1 MAGISNEAIEDF
13 FEKVNDDDLKNNFI
27 GVFPSNFIN
36 KFISYHSII
45 KDRSKVRH
53 PFIIMN
59 TDRSDRAGTHWWSF
73 LDLHPKKEIFLFD
86 SFGFEGFK
94 KFIIDND
101 RKFLNKVLFGLNKF
115 QKSDHKITLISVKF
129 SMSEYEKIKD
139 TKQLK
144 TTTQD
149 LLHLMYE
156 FGKLHNIQDEIT
168 VFSLDDQLQKIE
180 TDTCGIFQIYF
191 YYNLFNP
198 FSDSSII
205 KDKVLTKHTIEKLL
219 NEIFSLNQ
227 EQNEKVIEQFAQQN
241 NIR

>member
-13 FEKVNDDDLKNNFI
+13 FEKINDEDLKSNFI

-45 KDRSKVRH
+45 KDRSKVKY

-86 SFGFEGFK
+86 SFGFEGLK

-101 RKFLNKVLFGLNKF
+101 KKLLNKVLFNLNKF
-115 QKSDHKITLISVKF
+115 EKSDRKITLISIRF
-129 SMSEYEKIKD
+129 SMQEYEKIKD

-156 FGKLHNIQDEIT
+156 FGKLHNVEDEIT

-198 FSDSSII
+198 FVDSSVV
-205 KDKVLTKHTIEKLL
+205 KDKVISKHTIQKLL

-227 EQNEKVIEQFAQQN
+227 ERNEKVVKQFALQN

>member
-1 MAGISNEAIEDF
+1 
-13 FEKVNDDDLKNNFI
+13 
-27 GVFPSNFIN
+27 
-36 KFISYHSII
+36 
-45 KDRSKVRH
+45 
-53 PFIIMN
+53 MN

-73 LDLHPKKEIFLFD
+73 LDLHQKKEIFLFD

-94 KFIIDND
+94 KFIIYND
-101 RKFLNKVLFGLNKF
+101 RKLLNKVLFNLDKF
-115 QKSDHKITLISVKF
+115 QKSDRKITLISLKF
-129 SMSEYEKIKD
+129 SMQEYEKIKD

-156 FGKLHNIQDEIT
+156 FGKLHNIQDEVT

-191 YYNLFNP
+191 YYNLFIP
-198 FSDSSII
+198 FTNSSII
-205 KDKVLTKHTIEKLL
+205 KDNVISKHTIQKLL
-219 NEIFSLNQ
+219 NEIFTLNQ
-227 EQNEKVIEQFAQQN
+227 EQNKKVITQFALEN

>member
-45 KDRSKVRH
+45 KNRSKVKYH
-53 PFIIMN
+53 FIIMN

-73 LDLHPKKEIFLFD
+73 LDLLPKKEIFLFD
-86 SFGFEGFK
+86 SFGFEGLK
-94 KFIIDND
+94 KFIFDND
-101 RKFLNKVLFGLNKF
+101 KKLLNKVLFNLNNF
-115 QKSDHKITLISVKF
+115 EKSDRKITLISLKF
-129 SMSEYEKIKD
+129 SMREYEKISD
-139 TKQLK
+139 KQLK

-156 FGKLHNIQDEIT
+156 FGKLHNIKDEIT
-168 VFSLDDQLQKIE
+168 VFTLDDQLQKIE

-198 FSDSSII
+198 FSDSCII

-227 EQNEKVIEQFAQQN
+227 EQNEKVIKQFAQQN

>member
-13 FEKVNDDDLKNNFI
+13 FEKVNDEDLKNNFI
-27 GVFPSNFIN
+27 GVFPSNYIN
-36 KFISYHSII
+36 RFISYHSIM
-45 KDRSKVRH
+45 KDRSKVKY

-73 LDLHPKKEIFLFD
+73 LDLHQKKEIFLFD

-101 RKFLNKVLFGLNKF
+101 RKVLNKVLFGLNKF

-156 FGKLHNIQDEIT
+156 FGKLHNIEDEIT